1 MRTVVHVRGGILDL
15 GQVSTHFW
23 SAALPTI
30 KLGAGAVVLM
40 LAASGL
46 ALRWNAFLDLVG
58 RITFR
63 VFNHNQYDFRRVFLD
78 CLERFNSIKD
88 RRELY
93 PAILDAV
100 CRIVGASGASLLVR
114 DSRDQFQIKA
124 SHGIR
129 PFSFKLEEI
138 RGFLDWLGENRGVVT
153 RADLVSN
160 KKLAAVRSAGLSYFI
175 QFNAEACVPLFVND
189 RLYGVINMGAREKG
203 FYGSQTRDVL
213 KLMAVQ
219 FATSIHNANLYQ
231 ALVRQN
237 LELKESSCLKN
248 QLLANMSH
256 EFRTPLTSIIGMSEL
271 MAEGGDGDV
280 NEEQVEHLSLIRHAG
295 VRLYDTVSAM
305 FDLSKLEA
313 DRFRLNVQKVNLS
326 RLISRVA
333 DGIHLNKYTKL
344 DIKIDE
350 STPGVYGDEAR
361 LEQIMKYLLDNA
373 AKFTRRGKIVVEA
386 EKSGEMLKVKIRDT
400 GIGIA
405 EDKQKIVFEG
415 FRQAD
420 GSTTREYEGL
430 GLGLTISKRLVE
442 LHGGRMWLKSKV
454 GRGSEFNFTLPLKP
468 VIVFTERKAS

>member
-1 MRTVVHVRGGILDL
+1 LDL
-15 GQVSTHFW
+15 GQISAHFW

-30 KLGAGAVVLM
+30 KVGAGAVGLM
-40 LAASGL
+40 LAISGL

-63 VFNHNQYDFRRVFLD
+63 IFHHNQYDFRRIFLD

-100 CRIVGASGASLLVR
+100 CRIVNASGASLLVR
-114 DSRDQFQIKA
+114 DSNDQFQIKA

-129 PFSFKLEEI
+129 PFSFKLEEV
-138 RGFLDWLGENRGVVT
+138 RGFLGWMEERRGVVT
-153 RADLVSN
+153 RGDLVSN
-160 KKLAAVRSAGLSYFI
+160 KKLSAVKGEGLSYFI
-175 QFNAEACVPLFVND
+175 QFNAEACVPLFIND
-189 RLYGVINMGAREKG
+189 RLYGVINIGARSKG
-203 FYGSQTRDVL
+203 FYGTQTRDVL

-237 LELKESSCLKN
+237 LELKETSCLKN

-271 MAEGGDGDV
+271 MAEGGDGPV
-280 NEEQVEHLSLIRHAG
+280 NEEQIEHLSLIRQAG

-313 DRFRLNVQKVNLS
+313 DKFRLDVQKVNFG
-326 RLISRVA
+326 RLISQVA
-333 DGIHLNKYTKL
+333 ESVQLNDYTAL
-344 DIKIDE
+344 DVKVDNT
-350 STPGVYGDEAR
+350 TPGVYGDEAR
-361 LEQIMKYLLDNA
+361 LRQIMKHLLDNA
-373 AKFTRRGKIVVEA
+373 AKFTKRGKIVVEA
-386 EKSGEMLKVKIRDT
+386 EKCGEMLKVKVRDT

-405 EDKQKIVFEG
+405 EDKQKLVFEG

-442 LHGGRMWLKSKV
+442 LHGGRMWLKSKM

-468 VIVFTERKAS
+468 VIVFTDRKAS

>member
-1 MRTVVHVRGGILDL
+1 MDL

-23 SAALPTI
+23 SAALPTM
-30 KLGAGAVVLM
+30 KMGAGAVAVM

-114 DSRDQFQIKA
+114 DSKDQFQIKA

-129 PFSFKLEEI
+129 PFSFKVEEVRSFLE
-138 RGFLDWLGENRGVVT
+138 WLQENRGVVT
-153 RADLVSN
+153 RGDLVSN
-160 KKLAAVRSAGLSYFI
+160 KKLSGVKSGGLSYFI
-175 QFNAEACVPLFVND
+175 QFNAEACVPLFIND
-189 RLYGVINMGAREKG
+189 RLYGVINIGARRKG
-203 FYGSQTRDVL
+203 FYGTQTRDVL

-231 ALVRQN
+231 ALVKQN
-237 LELKESSCLKN
+237 LELKETSCLKN

-271 MAEGGDGDV
+271 IAEGGDGAV
-280 NEEQVEHLSLIRHAG
+280 NEEQIEHLSLIRQAG
-295 VRLYDTVSAM
+295 VRLYETVSAM

-313 DRFRLNVQKVNLS
+313 DKFRLDVQKVNFS
-326 RLISRVA
+326 RLISQVA
-333 DGIHLNKYTKL
+333 EGVHLNDYTAL
-344 DIKIDE
+344 DVRVSKD
-350 STPGVYGDEAR
+350 TPGVYGDEIR
-361 LEQIMKYLLDNA
+361 LRQVIKHLLDNA

-386 EKSGEMLKVKIRDT
+386 EKCGEMLKVKVRDT

-405 EDKQKIVFEG
+405 EDKQKLVFEG

-468 VIVFTERKAS
+468 VIVFTDRKAS